1 MNDCRQLRR
10 GRVATRY
17 RCQLWHGGH
26 DPGLYFICPTHGGAG
41 SAPPCAVRRA
51 CELSRGGAHRH
62 VLLRLRGPCL
72 LPGICVEIQSGEP
85 VGVALKCNPGG
96 LWVMRRICLSE
107 ESAIEKSSFEYII
120 VEDF

>member
-1 MNDCRQLRR
+1 MLQLAT
-10 GRVATRY
+10 VANCGTVVTI
-17 RCQLWHGGH
+17 LGST
-26 DPGLYFICPTHGGAG
+26 PSVPTHGGAG